1 MYCAPVE
8 NRTEGSAM
16 LLNFVFKNL
25 NCTTS
30 IHTHL
35 LLGNSGWG
43 HEILWSMGVIMRYN
57 RPILFR
63 GVCGSP
69 WRKKKKKHVISRYRT
84 CDLLTWSQQ
93 LFCHGHAN
101 ILTCNSR
108 AKSDGYKQASKH
120 TYEQKF
126 LHPTP

>member
-1 MYCAPVE
+1 MLLYMVATVHMEYTRLSGLE

-35 LLGNSGWG
+35 LLGNSGWD

-57 RPILFR
+57 NY
-63 GVCGSP
+63 V
-69 WRKKKKKHVISRYRT
+69 
-84 CDLLTWSQQ
+84 
-93 LFCHGHAN
+93 
-101 ILTCNSR
+101 
-108 AKSDGYKQASKH
+108 
-120 TYEQKF
+120 
-126 LHPTP
+126 

>member
-1 MYCAPVE
+1 MYYAPVE

-57 RPILFR
+57 M
-63 GVCGSP
+63 
-69 WRKKKKKHVISRYRT
+69 Y
-84 CDLLTWSQQ
+84 DLSCSGGTVALV
-93 LFCHGHAN
+93 
-101 ILTCNSR
+101 
-108 AKSDGYKQASKH
+108 
-120 TYEQKF
+120 
-126 LHPTP
+126 